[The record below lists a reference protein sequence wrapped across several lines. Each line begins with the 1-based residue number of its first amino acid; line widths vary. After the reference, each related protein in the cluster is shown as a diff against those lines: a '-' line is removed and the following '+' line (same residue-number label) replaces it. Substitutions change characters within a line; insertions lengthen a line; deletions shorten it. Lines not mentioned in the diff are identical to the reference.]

1 MYRSGQKA
9 NVKDT
14 KTESTPA
21 RFLHSVGVYSLKP
34 IVKTLKQFQMLTKC
48 RGHYWVGDKNKPRR
62 FRFCNKTHKNVWL
75 RKVC

>member
-34 IVKTLKQFQMLTKC
+34 IVKTLKQIPD
-48 RGHYWVGDKNKPRR
+48 VNKVQGPLLGWRQE
-62 FRFCNKTHKNVWL
+62 
-75 RKVC
+75 